1 MGLFNGSILGGLI
14 GDILFDSDVIKQ
26 EKPTIDP
33 AARVMNEIAKEVI
46 KNSDTLAGELVRTVD
61 DSVDE
66 LNELLTDGFV
76 EMVIKGNEDYKTSY
90 EKRNIADGKIVD
102 AREKYEK
109 RCLQFNKYL
118 EQLNDQINDLYEQKV
133 VLAEK
138 FDKTIKD
145 IPDLPRYE
153 RKIYTPTYTYKK
165 STINLLCSCTGIL
178 STSDIKGKKDSANAY
193 LEDARDFEVYVD
205 RKIVEINKTQAFLDT
220 VKMNLEE
227 EQQLIKVLNDSMNK
241 NRKLK
246 YMDIER
252 QLHTLIVEYI
262 LDSNGE
268 KNKKYVE
275 AVEELK
281 KIC

>member
-1 MGLFNGSILGGLI
+1 
-14 GDILFDSDVIKQ
+14 
-26 EKPTIDP
+26 
-33 AARVMNEIAKEVI
+33 MNEIAKEVI

-138 FDKTIKD
+138 FDKTIND

-178 STSDIKGKKDSANAY
+178 NTSDIKGKKDSANAY

-205 RKIVEINKTQAFLDT
+205 GKIAEINKTQAFLDT

-227 EQQLIKVLNDSMNK
+227 EQQLIKVLNDSLNK

>member
-14 GDILFDSDVIKQ
+14 GNILFDSDIIKQ
-26 EKPTIDP
+26 EDPTKGP
-33 AARVMNEIAKEVI
+33 AARIMNEIAKEVI
-46 KNSDTLAGELVRTVD
+46 KSSDTLAGELVRTID

-90 EKRNIADGKIVD
+90 EKRNIADGKIAD

-109 RCLQFNKYL
+109 CCLQFNKYL

-133 VLAEK
+133 MLAEK
-138 FDKTIKD
+138 FDKTINE
-145 IPDLPRYE
+145 ISDLPRYE
-153 RKIYTPTYTYKK
+153 REIYTPTYTYKK

-178 STSDIKGKKDSANAY
+178 NTSDIKGKKDSANAY

-205 RKIVEINKTQAFLDT
+205 RKIAEINKTQAFLDS

-227 EQQLIKVLNDSMNK
+227 EQQLINVLNDSLNK

-252 QLHTLIVEYI
+252 QLHTLIAEYI

-275 AVEELK
+275 AVEALK